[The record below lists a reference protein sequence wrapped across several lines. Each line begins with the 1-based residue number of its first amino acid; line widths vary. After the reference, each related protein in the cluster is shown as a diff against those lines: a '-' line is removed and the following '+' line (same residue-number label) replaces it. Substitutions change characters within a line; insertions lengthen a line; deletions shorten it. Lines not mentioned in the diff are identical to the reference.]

1 MTALATRAKPATS
14 PPPAKIMRRRRRE
27 GPWFGWVLVA
37 PAAGA
42 LLLITAFPLVYNAMN
57 SVRHVDLLDGSSRP
71 SVGTENYRRLFSE
84 HTFVP
89 ALEHTL
95 GFTAVSVTL
104 EVAVGLVLAL
114 LLNMPFRGRG
124 LLRASLLIPWA
135 VPTAVAATLWRN
147 MFDRS
152 NGFVDYLL
160 GALHLPGAHV
170 TWLANTWSSWVM
182 VLVTDAWQST
192 PLVAILLL
200 AGLQS
205 VPAEVYEAGRIDG
218 ASRWQSFRYLTWPL
232 LRPALMVAVVFRA
245 LSALLIFDV
254 IYVVTGGGPGNSTE
268 TLSFVNY
275 HAFLV
280 DNNFG
285 YGGAISI
292 SMLITTVM
300 VALLLRRVLAARC

>member
-1 MTALATRAKPATS
+1 
-14 PPPAKIMRRRRRE
+14 
-27 GPWFGWVLVA
+27 
-37 PAAGA
+37 
-42 LLLITAFPLVYNAMN
+42 
-57 SVRHVDLLDGSSRP
+57 
-71 SVGTENYRRLFSE
+71 
-84 HTFVP
+84 
-89 ALEHTL
+89 
-95 GFTAVSVTL
+95 
-104 EVAVGLVLAL
+104 
-114 LLNMPFRGRG
+114 
-124 LLRASLLIPWA
+124 
-135 VPTAVAATLWRN
+135 
-147 MFDRS
+147 
-152 NGFVDYLL
+152 
-160 GALHLPGAHV
+160 
-170 TWLANTWSSWVM
+170 
-182 VLVTDAWQST
+182 
-192 PLVAILLL
+192 
-200 AGLQS
+200 
-205 VPAEVYEAGRIDG
+205 RIDG